1 MKLEIKKRLITY
13 DKYNI
18 ASSKTIINY
27 GDKLE
32 SEVTEVNGIFYK
44 IYGYVRVS
52 TKTQYIYSC

>member
-44 IYGYVRVS
+44 IY
-52 TKTQYIYSC
+52 